1 MKQAYISLKLD
12 YKSLVSA
19 SLTKSGFLYALFAV
33 LLATVFISCEK
44 DIEFKGTI
52 SDPVPVLNSLLTP
65 DSAVSVH
72 LSQSRFV
79 LGESKPM
86 SPITNATVS
95 LSVNGDLKEELIHEA
110 NGVFRGSY
118 FPRPGDEIAIEVEAD
133 GYDRVESRTIIP
145 RKPHVTVTDSTV
157 TISEEDYSPP
167 MEPDRVYRTT
177 YRSMQVQLKLTD
189 APDTENYYYIKANQN
204 YYQDGKLL
212 RSLPLEVKLSE
223 LLKNNISSGGF
234 IFEELFDEGD
244 DTSMTENLFPDFLV
258 NGKDIFFDF
267 SFHDTLNKAEYVR
280 GEKVSGDNPELTVEY
295 IIEIAEIS
303 KDLYQYV
310 ISGSQAVRAK
320 DNGPFSEPVQVHT
333 NIQNG
338 IGILGAYTPYR
349 FVSRFQTRHYPYD
362 YHSYDY

>member
-1 MKQAYISLKLD
+1 MKQAYISL
-12 YKSLVSA
+12 VSA
-19 SLTKSGFLYALFAV
+19 PLTKSGFLYALSAV

-52 SDPVPVLNSLLTP
+52 SDPMPVLNSLLTP

-95 LSVNGDLKEELIHEA
+95 LSVNGDLKEQLIHEA
-110 NGVFRGSY
+110 NGIFRGSY
-118 FPRPGDEIAIEVEAD
+118 FPRPGDEITIEVEAD

-145 RKPHVTVTDSTV
+145 GKPHVTVTDSTV
-157 TISEEDYSPP
+157 TLSEEDYSPP
-167 MEPDRVYRTT
+167 MEPDRVYKTT

-189 APDTENYYYIKANQN
+189 APDTENYYYIKATQS

-212 RSLPLEVKLSE
+212 RSLPLKLKLSE
-223 LLKNNISSGGF
+223 LLKNNISSGSF
-234 IFEELFDEGD
+234 NFEELFDEGG

-267 SFHDTLNKAEYVR
+267 SFHDTLATAEYVR
-280 GEKVSGDNPELTVEY
+280 GEKVSGDNPEITVEY
-295 IIEIAEIS
+295 ILEIAEIS

-310 ISGSQAVRAK
+310 ISGSQAMRAK

-349 FVSRFQTRHYPYD
+349 FVSRFQARHYPYS
-362 YHSYDY
+362 YHSY